1 MKRLYLLL
9 VLCLPLQMMA
19 QENNA
24 FLKFFQTFTGEE
36 GYTTINISS
45 ELLRTMMVVVDEDEE
60 DELAQLVNTINAVR
74 IVICQTTNT
83 KDYEN
88 ALDKLL
94 QQVPYT
100 QISSINESGQKTEF
114 YQLKQGD
121 KILEFMMISRGR
133 NDNTVIN
140 ISGDINVEKISK
152 LSQFGF
158 PQADTLSI
166 KP

>member
-1 MKRLYLLL
+1 MKNLYITLLL
-9 VLCLPLQMMA
+9 LLPLSLMA
-19 QENNA
+19 QENSA
-24 FLKFFQTFTGEE
+24 FLKFFQNFSGKE

-60 DELAQLVNTINAVR
+60 DDLNQLINTISAIR
-74 IVICQTTNT
+74 IVISQSNT

-94 QQVPYT
+94 EQVPYN
-100 QISSINESGQKTEF
+100 QISVINEGRQKTEF
-114 YQLKQGD
+114 YQLKKD
-121 KILEFMMISRGR
+121 SKVVEFMMISRGSSE
-133 NDNTVIN
+133 NMVIN
-140 ISGDINVEKISK
+140 VSGDINVEKISK

-158 PQADTLSI
+158 PPVDTLSI